1 MNQRIS
7 LVRLAVERA
16 WADAANATEAKD
28 RYLEMLKTD
37 EALRTEAT
45 ARYLEKIAI
54 GTRLYVRR
62 WIVICSRSTF

>member
-1 MNQRIS
+1 MNQRIN

-45 ARYLEKIAI
+45 ARYLEKIAH
-54 GTRLYVRR
+54 
-62 WIVICSRSTF
+62 